1 MFLED
6 EDYYD
11 NDFEFD
17 DYAIKRLVHQTD
29 KAFLF
34 EHVSGKKFWVP
45 KALVYHYDEDAGY
58 VSIYYQFDVKY
69 LEEVK
74 DE

>member
-1 MFLED
+1 MFFAD
-6 EDYYD
+6 KDDYHT
-11 NDFEFD
+11 DFE

-34 EHVSGKKFWVP
+34 EHVNGKKFWVP
-45 KALVYHYDEDAGY
+45 KVLVGQYDEDAGF

-69 LEEVK
+69 LDEVK

>member
-1 MFLED
+1 MFFSD
-6 EDYYD
+6 EDDYD
-11 NDFEFD
+11 NDFEIE
-17 DYAIKRLVHQTD
+17 DYAIRRLVHQTE

-45 KALVYHYDEDAGY
+45 KVLVDQYDEDAGY

-69 LEEVK
+69 LDEVK

>member
-1 MFLED
+1 MFFAD
-6 EDYYD
+6 EDDYD
-11 NDFEFD
+11 NDFECE
-17 DYAIKRLVHQTD
+17 DYAIKRLVHQTE

-45 KALVYHYDEDAGY
+45 KVLVDQYDGDAGF

-69 LEEVK
+69 LDEVK

>member
-1 MFLED
+1 MFFAD
-6 EDYYD
+6 EDDYD
-11 NDFEFD
+11 NDFECE
-17 DYAIKRLVHQTD
+17 DYAIKRLVHQTE

-34 EHVSGKKFWVP
+34 EHVSGKKFRVP
-45 KALVYHYDEDAGY
+45 KVLVDQYDEDAGF

-69 LEEVK
+69 LDEVK